1 MTRAKYTLE
10 FKLEAVRLAKTGQS
24 IAATAKILGL
34 AEQTLHNWIKAE
46 QQGRLGSAGS
56 KPVSSEQMEIARL
69 RAELARVKMERD
81 ILGKSDGVL
90 REAAG
95 LKYAWIERHR
105 TQWPVSLSC
114 EVLGVSASGY
124 HDHRR
129 RSGKP
134 HPRRIGNDALL
145 VHIRAVHAHS
155 RGEYGWP
162 RVWKQLLA
170 QGVRVGKERVRKLM
184 KQHGIKARSK
194 RKFKAT
200 TDSSHSLPV
209 APNLLERNFSPT
221 APNKV
226 WTSDITYIAT
236 DEGWL
241 YLAVILDLFNRQVVG
256 WSMKPHM
263 RQSLV
268 VDALRMAW
276 FRRHPAP
283 GLIMHSD
290 RGSQYCGQEFTRA
303 LKAYG
308 MRGSMS
314 RKGDCWDNAP
324 TESLWGSLKVGRL
337 HGMKFATRRAA
348 MDEIVD
354 WLTFYNHRRL
364 HSTLGYV
371 SPMQFERAWLAAQ
384 QRQAA

>member
-1 MTRAKYTLE
+1 
-10 FKLEAVRLAKTGQS
+10 
-24 IAATAKILGL
+24 
-34 AEQTLHNWIKAE
+34 
-46 QQGRLGSAGS
+46 
-56 KPVSSEQMEIARL
+56 
-69 RAELARVKMERD
+69 
-81 ILGKSDGVL
+81 
-90 REAAG
+90 

-114 EVLGVSASGY
+114 EVLGVSPSGY
-124 HDHRR
+124 HEHRR
-129 RSGKP
+129 RSNKP

-145 VHIRAVHAHS
+145 VHIRAVHAES

-170 QGVRVGKERVRKLM
+170 QGIRVGKERVRKLM
-184 KQHGIKARSK
+184 KQHRIRARGK

-200 TDSSHSLPV
+200 TDSNHSLPV
-209 APNLLERNFSPT
+209 APNLLARDFSPAT
-221 APNKV
+221 PNAA
-226 WTSDITYIAT
+226 WTSDITYVAT

-263 RQSLV
+263 RQELV

-276 FRRHPAP
+276 FRRRPAP
-283 GLIMHSD
+283 GLVMHSD
-290 RGSQYCGQEFTRA
+290 RGSQYCGKEFTRA
-303 LKAYG
+303 IKAYG
-308 MRGSMS
+308 MKASMS
-314 RKGDCWDNAP
+314 RKADCWDNAP

-337 HGMKFATRRAA
+337 HGMKFATHRAA

-371 SPMQFERAWLAAQ
+371 SPMQFERKWLAAQ